1 MNTPTIP
8 IRVKPISQSLDYI
21 LEHSCSVARF
31 GDGEMDIIAGHSIPY
46 QDYDPQLASELKE
59 ILGLESNQHFMV
71 CLSDVFENRE
81 RYTDACNHFWE
92 GHLQHYQ
99 DYYRQ
104 ICKAPWYGS
113 TFISRPY
120 IDLADKSVSAGYF
133 QSLKQIWTDK
143 DILIVE
149 GKTSRSGV
157 GNDLFQEAKSIQRI
171 ICPSKNAY
179 SQIEDI
185 LTAIQTY
192 GQDKLVL
199 LMLGP
204 TAKVLAYRL
213 SKTGMQA
220 IDIGHIDSEYE
231 WFTMQA
237 QTKIKL
243 QHKHT
248 AEHNFDQ
255 DIIFTEDQ
263 DYLQQ
268 IVLDLTG
275 EVLPTVLESKTID
288 IAFSVNNRYAQYL
301 GATIL
306 SILTHHPKE
315 EVRVHILY
323 KEIAQS
329 ILQDLD
335 SLAQQTPNLELH
347 FHLLEDQQFSA
358 IPIRTEQFPIE
369 SFSRFLLPELLID
382 LERILYLDVDILVH
396 GNLME
401 LFQTD
406 LEEYELGAIV
416 EADIFKYYQWYLDSL
431 GFGPNDAY
439 FSSGVL
445 LMDLDKMR
453 QNGTTNQLIAMA
465 LEKAQDYNFPDQ
477 DILNL
482 YYKGNFKQL
491 SPAYNYTDVRKQNR
505 ELATDEIIIEH
516 FNGDIKAWHAIT
528 KIPDYLQD
536 SALAYQDYQTKF
548 FSIQE
553 KPLVSIILP
562 IREESP
568 HLKGCLETISEQ
580 TYRNLEVLL
589 LQDRP
594 YGHSQDL
601 ADRYQKDLRIKLL
614 TLDRQNTSLE
624 QAGIQQASGDYLTF
638 VRQTDWL
645 DLEYIECLLTSLT
658 EKDCQIAQT
667 SFAVFDEEQQ
677 NYLFYSEEFPQGTI
691 MESKDVLQSLYG
703 MIWFEKEGHETLFG
717 KLFHAQIFSPIFH
730 RQSLNNT
737 KLAYLAYLTAE
748 KVVISRHK
756 LYVRRFKEKAENLAI
771 LNNKVDDLAY
781 LFTLLCNHQLLTV
794 DFTDYYK
801 EQVQQLTEKMRRQ
814 YTENLNSCSSL
825 STPQETVTLLVNAWK
840 TRESSLRNCL
850 DSIFNQDYPY
860 IDVVVLMSDKQS
872 ELEDILVPYLINNR
886 HVTVIKKDFS
896 NKIEAY
902 QVGLTQIKSSY
913 FSIIEAEDWLDKTH
927 ISSLYHQLVEENALI
942 ASTAFTLFEEND
954 GIYKIFEVDIATG
967 SRTSSY
973 LLENLFGLKW
983 YEYYRHTHLDGKLY
997 HSSILQKAGALA
1009 SYQSEDLLACLFYL
1023 VGESVAFVNDRTY
1036 VKRNVSIVQPTF
1048 ETEGGILQRMKE
1060 LNQFASYMALC
1071 NLSLIHYKEFYKQEL
1086 YSLLVTTQKLE
1097 KEELATK
1104 IEAKLNELQFLEQL
1118 PHHKP
1123 FY

>member
-120 IDLADKSVSAGYF
+120 MDLADKSLSATYF

-185 LTAIQTY
+185 LAAIQTY

-213 SKTGMQA
+213 SKTGIQA

-263 DYLQQ
+263 EYLQQ

-275 EVLPTVLESKTID
+275 EVLPALQESKTLD

-306 SILTHHPKE
+306 SILAHHPKE

-335 SLAQQTPNLELH
+335 NLAQQTPNLELH

-369 SFSRFLLPELLID
+369 SFSRFLLPELLAD
-382 LERILYLDVDILVH
+382 LDRILYLDVDILVH

-406 LEEYELGAIV
+406 LEGYALGAIV

-431 GFGPNDAY
+431 GFAATDAY

-445 LMDLDKMR
+445 LMDLNKMR
-453 QNGTTNQLIAMA
+453 QDGATNQLVTMA
-465 LEKAQDYNFPDQ
+465 IDKARDYKFPDQ

-491 SPAYNYTDVRKQNR
+491 SPAYNYTDVRKQNK
-505 ELATDEIIIEH
+505 ELTTDEIVIEH

-536 SALAYQDYQTKF
+536 SALAYQDYQTQF

-562 IREESP
+562 IGEESP

-594 YGHSQDL
+594 YGHCQDL
-601 ADRYQKDLRIKLL
+601 VDRYQRDLRIKLL

-624 QAGIQQASGDYLTF
+624 QAGIKWANGDYLTF

-667 SFAVFDEEQQ
+667 SFAVFEEEQQ

-691 MESKDVLQSLYG
+691 LESKEVLQSLYG

-756 LYVRRFKEKAENLAI
+756 LYVRRLRVEAETLGTLRNR
-771 LNNKVDDLAY
+771 VDDLAY

-814 YTENLNSCSSL
+814 YTENLNSRSSL

-840 TRESSLRNCL
+840 ARESSLRNCL

-872 ELEDILVPYLINNR
+872 ELEDILAPYLINNR

-913 FSIIEAEDWLDKTH
+913 FSMIEAEDWLDKTH

-1023 VGESVAFVNDRTY
+1023 VGESVAFVNNRTY

-1060 LNQFASYMALC
+1060 LNHFASYMALC

-1104 IEAKLNELQFLEQL
+1104 IEAKLNELKFLEQL

>member
-1 MNTPTIP
+1 
-8 IRVKPISQSLDYI
+8 
-21 LEHSCSVARF
+21 
-31 GDGEMDIIAGHSIPY
+31 MDIIVGHSIPY
-46 QDYDPQLASELKE
+46 QDYDPRLASELKE
-59 ILGLESNQHFMV
+59 ILGLESNECLMV

-81 RYTDACNHFWE
+81 RYTDSCNHFWE

-179 SQIEDI
+179 TQIDEI
-185 LTAIQTY
+185 IAAIKTY
-192 GQDKLVL
+192 GQDKLIL

-204 TAKVLAYRL
+204 TAKVIAYRL
-213 SKTGMQA
+213 SMTDMQC

-268 IVLDLTG
+268 IALDLTD
-275 EVLPTVLESKTID
+275 EVLPAVQKSKTLD

-306 SILTHHPKE
+306 SILAHHPKE

-335 SLAQQTPNLELH
+335 NLARQTPNLELH

-369 SFSRFLLPELLID
+369 SFSRFLLPELLVD
-382 LERILYLDVDILVH
+382 LKRILYLDVDILVH

-406 LEEYELGAIV
+406 LEGYELGAIV

-431 GFGPNDAY
+431 GFSPNDAY

-465 LEKAQDYNFPDQ
+465 LEKAQDYKFPDQ
-477 DILNL
+477 DILNT
-482 YYKGNFKQL
+482 YYKGQFKQL

-505 ELATDEIIIEH
+505 ELAADEIVIEH
-516 FNGDIKAWHAIT
+516 FNGDIKAWQAIT
-528 KIPDYLQD
+528 TIPDYLKA
-536 SALAYQDYQTKF
+536 SALTYQDYQAAF
-548 FSIQE
+548 IALQN
-553 KPLVSIILP
+553 KPLVSIIVP
-562 IREESP
+562 IGEESP
-568 HLKGCLETISEQ
+568 YLQACLESISVQ
-580 TYRNLEVLL
+580 TYRELEILL
-589 LQDRP
+589 VQNKA
-594 YGHSQDL
+594 YSHSQVLMD
-601 ADRYQKDLRIKLL
+601 AYQKDSRFHLL
-614 TLDRQNTSLE
+614 TLDIEAVSLE

-638 VRQTDWL
+638 IRQTDWL
-645 DLEYIECLLTSLT
+645 DLEYVECLLTSLT

-667 SFAVFDEEQQ
+667 SFTVFDEEKQ
-677 NYLFYSEEFPQGTI
+677 NYLFYSEEFPADTI
-691 MESKDVLQSLYG
+691 MESKELLQRLHSL
-703 MIWFEKEGHETLFG
+703 IWFEKEGHENLFG
-717 KLFHAQIFSPIFH
+717 KLFQAKVFTPLFH
-730 RQSLNNT
+730 RQTLSNHKLAN
-737 KLAYLAYLTAE
+737 LAYLIADT
-748 KVVISRHK
+748 VVISRHK
-756 LYVRRFKEKAENLAI
+756 LYVRRFKEETENLAI
-771 LNNKVDDLAY
+771 LSNRVDDLAY
-781 LFTLLCNHQLLTV
+781 LFTLLANNQLLTV
-794 DFTDYYK
+794 DFMDYYK
-801 EQVQQLTEKMRRQ
+801 EQVQ
-814 YTENLNSCSSL
+814 
-825 STPQETVTLLVNAWK
+825 LLA
-840 TRESSLRNCL
+840 RESYCQHNH
-850 DSIFNQDYPY
+850 Q
-860 IDVVVLMSDKQS
+860 
-872 ELEDILVPYLINNR
+872 
-886 HVTVIKKDFS
+886 
-896 NKIEAY
+896 
-902 QVGLTQIKSSY
+902 
-913 FSIIEAEDWLDKTH
+913 
-927 ISSLYHQLVEENALI
+927 LYHQ
-942 ASTAFTLFEEND
+942 TLARLN
-954 GIYKIFEVDIATG
+954 
-967 SRTSSY
+967 
-973 LLENLFGLKW
+973 LL
-983 YEYYRHTHLDGKLY
+983 
-997 HSSILQKAGALA
+997 
-1009 SYQSEDLLACLFYL
+1009 
-1023 VGESVAFVNDRTY
+1023 
-1036 VKRNVSIVQPTF
+1036 
-1048 ETEGGILQRMKE
+1048 
-1060 LNQFASYMALC
+1060 
-1071 NLSLIHYKEFYKQEL
+1071 
-1086 YSLLVTTQKLE
+1086 
-1097 KEELATK
+1097 
-1104 IEAKLNELQFLEQL
+1104 
-1118 PHHKP
+1118 
-1123 FY
+1123 

>member
-59 ILGLESNQHFMV
+59 ILGLESNQHLMV

-81 RYTDACNHFWE
+81 RYTDACNHFWD

-120 IDLADKSVSAGYF
+120 MDLADKSLSATYF
-133 QSLKQIWTDK
+133 QSLKQIWIDK

-179 SQIEDI
+179 AQIDEI
-185 LTAIQTY
+185 ISAIKTY

-255 DIIFTEDQ
+255 NIIFTEDQ
-263 DYLQQ
+263 EYLQQ

-275 EVLPTVLESKTID
+275 EVLPALQESKTLD

-306 SILTHHPKE
+306 SILAHHPKE

-329 ILQDLD
+329 ILQDLGN
-335 SLAQQTPNLELH
+335 LAQQTPNLELH

-369 SFSRFLLPELLID
+369 SFSRFLLPELLAD
-382 LERILYLDVDILVH
+382 LGRILYLDVDILVH

-465 LEKAQDYNFPDQ
+465 LEKARDYKFPDQ
-477 DILNL
+477 DILNT
-482 YYKGNFKQL
+482 YYKGQFKQL

-505 ELATDEIIIEH
+505 ELATDDVLIEH

-528 KIPDYLQD
+528 KIPDYLKA
-536 SALAYQDYQTKF
+536 SALTYQDYQAAF
-548 FSIQE
+548 IALQNR
-553 KPLVSIILP
+553 PLVSIIIP
-562 IREESP
+562 IGEESL
-568 HLKGCLETISEQ
+568 HLQACLESISEQ
-580 TYRNLEVLL
+580 TYRKLEILL
-589 LQDRP
+589 VQNKT
-594 YGHSQDL
+594 YSHSQAL
-601 ADRYQKDLRIKLL
+601 MEAYQKDSRFHLL
-614 TLDRQNTSLE
+614 TLDTEVVSLE
-624 QAGIQQASGDYLTF
+624 QAGIRKAKGDYLTF

-645 DLEYIECLLTSLT
+645 DLEYVECLLTSLT

-667 SFAVFDEEQQ
+667 SFTVFNEEQQ
-677 NYLFYSEEFPQGTI
+677 NYLFYSEEFPIGTVI
-691 MESKDVLQSLYG
+691 KSKELLQCLHSL
-703 MIWFEKEGHETLFG
+703 IWFEKEGHENLFG

-737 KLAYLAYLTAE
+737 KLAYLAYLTAD

-840 TRESSLRNCL
+840 ARESSLRNCL

-913 FSIIEAEDWLDKTH
+913 FSMIEAEDWLDKTH

-1086 YSLLVTTQKLE
+1086 YDLLVTAQKLE

-1118 PHHKP
+1118 PHHKQ

>member
-263 DYLQQ
+263 EYLQQ

-275 EVLPTVLESKTID
+275 QVLPALQESKTLD

-306 SILTHHPKE
+306 SILAHHPKE

-335 SLAQQTPNLELH
+335 NLAQQTPNLELH

-358 IPIRTEQFPIE
+358 IPIRTEQFPFE
-369 SFSRFLLPELLID
+369 SFSRFLLPELLAD
-382 LERILYLDVDILVH
+382 LDRILYLDVDILVH

-406 LEEYELGAIV
+406 LEGYALGAVV

-431 GFGPNDAY
+431 GFSPNDAY

-536 SALAYQDYQTKF
+536 SALTYQDYQTQF
-548 FSIQE
+548 LTMQD

-601 ADRYQKDLRIKLL
+601 ADRYQRDLRIKLL

-624 QAGIQQASGDYLTF
+624 QAGIKWANGDYLAF

-645 DLEYIECLLTSLT
+645 NLEYIECLLTSLT

-691 MESKDVLQSLYG
+691 MESKEVLQSLYG

-737 KLAYLAYLTAE
+737 KLAYLAYLTAD

-872 ELEDILVPYLINNR
+872 ELEDILAPYLINNR

-913 FSIIEAEDWLDKTH
+913 FSMIEAEDWLDKTH

-1009 SYQSEDLLACLFYL
+1009 NYQSEDLLVCLFYL
-1023 VGESVAFVNDRTY
+1023 VGESVAFVNNRTY

>member
-59 ILGLESNQHFMV
+59 ILGLESNQHLMV

-120 IDLADKSVSAGYF
+120 MDLADKSLSATYF
-133 QSLKQIWTDK
+133 QSLKQIWIDK

-179 SQIEDI
+179 AQIDEI
-185 LTAIQTY
+185 ISAIKTY

-275 EVLPTVLESKTID
+275 EVLPALQESKTLD

-306 SILTHHPKE
+306 SILAHHPKE

-329 ILQDLD
+329 ILQDLGN
-335 SLAQQTPNLELH
+335 LAQQTPNLELH

-453 QNGTTNQLIAMA
+453 QNGTTNQLIAIA
-465 LEKAQDYNFPDQ
+465 LEKARDYKFPDQ
-477 DILNL
+477 DILNT
-482 YYKGNFKQL
+482 YYKGQFKQL

-505 ELATDEIIIEH
+505 ELTADEIVIEH

-528 KIPDYLQD
+528 KIPDYLKA
-536 SALAYQDYQTKF
+536 SALTYQDYQAAF
-548 FSIQE
+548 IALQN
-553 KPLVSIILP
+553 KPVVSIIIP
-562 IREESP
+562 IGEESP
-568 HLKGCLETISEQ
+568 YLQACLESISVQ
-580 TYRNLEVLL
+580 TYRELEILL
-589 LQDRP
+589 VQNKA
-594 YGHSQDL
+594 YSHSQALMD
-601 ADRYQKDLRIKLL
+601 AYQKDSRFHLL
-614 TLDRQNTSLE
+614 TLDTEVVSLE
-624 QAGIQQASGDYLTF
+624 QAGIRKAKGDYLTF

-667 SFAVFDEEQQ
+667 SFTVFNEEQQ
-677 NYLFYSEEFPQGTI
+677 NYLFYSEEFPIGTVI
-691 MESKDVLQSLYG
+691 KSKELLQCLHSL
-703 MIWFEKEGHETLFG
+703 IWFEKEGHENLFG
-717 KLFHAQIFSPIFH
+717 KLFQAKVFTQLFH

-737 KLAYLAYLTAE
+737 KLAYLAYLSADT
-748 KVVISRHK
+748 VVVSRHK

-840 TRESSLRNCL
+840 ARESSLRNCL

-872 ELEDILVPYLINNR
+872 ELEDILVPYLVNNR

-913 FSIIEAEDWLDKTH
+913 FSMIEAEDWLDKTH

-1009 SYQSEDLLACLFYL
+1009 SYQSEDLLTCLFYL
-1023 VGESVAFVNDRTY
+1023 VGESVAFVNNRTY

-1060 LNQFASYMALC
+1060 LNHFASYMALC

>member
-1 MNTPTIP
+1 MT
-8 IRVKPISQSLDYI
+8 
-21 LEHSCSVARF
+21 
-31 GDGEMDIIAGHSIPY
+31 
-46 QDYDPQLASELKE
+46 
-59 ILGLESNQHFMV
+59 
-71 CLSDVFENRE
+71 
-81 RYTDACNHFWE
+81 
-92 GHLQHYQ
+92 
-99 DYYRQ
+99 
-104 ICKAPWYGS
+104 
-113 TFISRPY
+113 
-120 IDLADKSVSAGYF
+120 
-133 QSLKQIWTDK
+133 
-143 DILIVE
+143 
-149 GKTSRSGV
+149 
-157 GNDLFQEAKSIQRI
+157 
-171 ICPSKNAY
+171 
-179 SQIEDI
+179 
-185 LTAIQTY
+185 
-192 GQDKLVL
+192 GQ
-199 LMLGP
+199 
-204 TAKVLAYRL
+204 
-213 SKTGMQA
+213 
-220 IDIGHIDSEYE
+220 
-231 WFTMQA
+231 
-237 QTKIKL
+237 
-243 QHKHT
+243 
-248 AEHNFDQ
+248 
-255 DIIFTEDQ
+255 
-263 DYLQQ
+263 
-268 IVLDLTG
+268 
-275 EVLPTVLESKTID
+275 VLPALQESKTLD

-306 SILTHHPKE
+306 SILAHHPKE

-335 SLAQQTPNLELH
+335 NLAQQTPNLELH

-358 IPIRTEQFPIE
+358 IPIRTEQFPFE
-369 SFSRFLLPELLID
+369 SFSRFLLPELLAD
-382 LERILYLDVDILVH
+382 LDRILYLDVDILVH

-406 LEEYELGAIV
+406 LEGYALGAVV

-431 GFGPNDAY
+431 GFSPNDAY

-536 SALAYQDYQTKF
+536 SALTYQDYQTQF
-548 FSIQE
+548 LTMQD

-601 ADRYQKDLRIKLL
+601 ADRYQRDLRIKLL

-624 QAGIQQASGDYLTF
+624 QAGIKWANGDYLAF

-645 DLEYIECLLTSLT
+645 NLEYIECLLTSLT

-691 MESKDVLQSLYG
+691 MESKEVLQSLYG

-737 KLAYLAYLTAE
+737 KLAYLAYLTAD

-872 ELEDILVPYLINNR
+872 ELEDILAPYLINNR

-913 FSIIEAEDWLDKTH
+913 FSMIEAEDWLDKTH

-1009 SYQSEDLLACLFYL
+1009 NYQSEDLLVCLFYL
-1023 VGESVAFVNDRTY
+1023 VGESVAFVNNRTY

>member
-120 IDLADKSVSAGYF
+120 MDLADKSLSATYF

-185 LTAIQTY
+185 LAAIQTY

-275 EVLPTVLESKTID
+275 EVLPTVQESKTID

-306 SILTHHPKE
+306 SILAHHPKE

-335 SLAQQTPNLELH
+335 NLAQQTPNLELH

-369 SFSRFLLPELLID
+369 SFSRFLLPELLAD
-382 LERILYLDVDILVH
+382 LDRILYLDVDILVH

-465 LEKAQDYNFPDQ
+465 LEKAQDYKFPDQ
-477 DILNL
+477 DILNT
-482 YYKGNFKQL
+482 YYKGQFKQL

-505 ELATDEIIIEH
+505 ELTADEIVIEH

-528 KIPDYLQD
+528 KIPDYLKV
-536 SALAYQDYQTKF
+536 SALTYQDYQTQF
-548 FSIQE
+548 LTMQD

-562 IREESP
+562 IREDSP

-601 ADRYQKDLRIKLL
+601 ADRYQRDLRIKLL
-614 TLDRQNTSLE
+614 TLDSQTSSLE
-624 QAGIQQASGDYLTF
+624 QAGIQQAKGDYLTF

-645 DLEYIECLLTSLT
+645 DLEYVECLLTSLT

-691 MESKDVLQSLYG
+691 MESKEVLQSLYG

-814 YTENLNSCSSL
+814 YTENLNSRSSL

>member
-1 MNTPTIP
+1 M
-8 IRVKPISQSLDYI
+8 
-21 LEHSCSVARF
+21 
-31 GDGEMDIIAGHSIPY
+31 
-46 QDYDPQLASELKE
+46 
-59 ILGLESNQHFMV
+59 
-71 CLSDVFENRE
+71 
-81 RYTDACNHFWE
+81 
-92 GHLQHYQ
+92 
-99 DYYRQ
+99 
-104 ICKAPWYGS
+104 
-113 TFISRPY
+113 
-120 IDLADKSVSAGYF
+120 
-133 QSLKQIWTDK
+133 
-143 DILIVE
+143 
-149 GKTSRSGV
+149 
-157 GNDLFQEAKSIQRI
+157 
-171 ICPSKNAY
+171 
-179 SQIEDI
+179 
-185 LTAIQTY
+185 
-192 GQDKLVL
+192 
-199 LMLGP
+199 
-204 TAKVLAYRL
+204 
-213 SKTGMQA
+213 
-220 IDIGHIDSEYE
+220 
-231 WFTMQA
+231 
-237 QTKIKL
+237 
-243 QHKHT
+243 
-248 AEHNFDQ
+248 
-255 DIIFTEDQ
+255 
-263 DYLQQ
+263 
-268 IVLDLTG
+268 
-275 EVLPTVLESKTID
+275 D

-306 SILTHHPKE
+306 SILAHHPKE

-329 ILQDLD
+329 ILQDLGN
-335 SLAQQTPNLELH
+335 LAQQTPNLELH

-369 SFSRFLLPELLID
+369 SFSRFLLPELLAD
-382 LERILYLDVDILVH
+382 LDRILYLDVDILVH

-453 QNGTTNQLIAMA
+453 QNGTTNQLIAIA
-465 LEKAQDYNFPDQ
+465 LEKARDYKFPDQ
-477 DILNL
+477 DILNT
-482 YYKGNFKQL
+482 YYKGQFKQL
-491 SPAYNYTDVRKQNR
+491 SPSYNYTDVRKQNR
-505 ELATDEIIIEH
+505 ELTADEIVIEH

-528 KIPDYLQD
+528 KIPDYLKN
-536 SALAYQDYQTKF
+536 SALTYQDYQTQF
-548 FSIQE
+548 LTMQD

-562 IREESP
+562 IREDSP

-589 LQDRP
+589 LQDRA
-594 YGHSQDL
+594 YGHSYDL
-601 ADRYQKDLRIKLL
+601 AASYQRDLRIKLL
-614 TLDRQNTSLE
+614 TLDSQTSSLE
-624 QAGIQQASGDYLTF
+624 QAGIQQAKGDYLTF

-691 MESKDVLQSLYG
+691 LESKEVLQSLYG

-737 KLAYLAYLTAE
+737 KLAYLAYLTAD

-840 TRESSLRNCL
+840 ARESSLRNCL

-872 ELEDILVPYLINNR
+872 ELEDILVPYLVNNR

-913 FSIIEAEDWLDKTH
+913 FSMIEAEDWLDKTH

>member
-59 ILGLESNQHFMV
+59 ILGLESNQHLMV

-120 IDLADKSVSAGYF
+120 MDLADKSLSATYF

-185 LTAIQTY
+185 LAAIQTY

-263 DYLQQ
+263 EYLQQ

-275 EVLPTVLESKTID
+275 EVLPALQESKTLD

-306 SILTHHPKE
+306 SILAHHPKE

-335 SLAQQTPNLELH
+335 NLAQQTPNLELH

-358 IPIRTEQFPIE
+358 IPIRTEQFPFE
-369 SFSRFLLPELLID
+369 SFSRFLLPELLAD
-382 LERILYLDVDILVH
+382 LDRILYLDVDILVH

-431 GFGPNDAY
+431 GFSPNDAY

-491 SPAYNYTDVRKQNR
+491 SPAYNYTDVRKQNK
-505 ELATDEIIIEH
+505 ELATDDVLIEH

-528 KIPDYLQD
+528 KIPDYLKN
-536 SALAYQDYQTKF
+536 SALTYQDYQTQF
-548 FSIQE
+548 LTMQD

-562 IREESP
+562 IREDSP

-589 LQDRP
+589 LQDRA
-594 YGHSQDL
+594 YGHSYDL
-601 ADRYQKDLRIKLL
+601 AASYQRDLRIKLL
-614 TLDRQNTSLE
+614 TLDSQTSSLE
-624 QAGIQQASGDYLTF
+624 QAGIQQAKGDYLTF

-691 MESKDVLQSLYG
+691 LESKEVLQSLYG

-737 KLAYLAYLTAE
+737 KLAYLAYLTAD

-840 TRESSLRNCL
+840 ARESSLRNCL

-872 ELEDILVPYLINNR
+872 ELEDILVPYLVNNR

-913 FSIIEAEDWLDKTH
+913 FSMIEAEDWLDKTH

-1009 SYQSEDLLACLFYL
+1009 SYQSEDLLTCLFYL
-1023 VGESVAFVNDRTY
+1023 VGESVAFVNNRTY

-1060 LNQFASYMALC
+1060 LNHFASYMALC

>member
-120 IDLADKSVSAGYF
+120 MDLADKSVSAGYF

-179 SQIEDI
+179 AQIDEI
-185 LTAIQTY
+185 ISAIKTY

-237 QTKIKL
+237 QSKIKL
-243 QHKHT
+243 RHKHT

-263 DYLQQ
+263 EYLQQ

-275 EVLPTVLESKTID
+275 EVLPALQENKTLD

-306 SILTHHPKE
+306 SILAHHPKE

-335 SLAQQTPNLELH
+335 NLAQQTPNLELH

-358 IPIRTEQFPIE
+358 IPIRTEQFPFE
-369 SFSRFLLPELLID
+369 SFSRFLLPELLAD
-382 LERILYLDVDILVH
+382 LDRILYLDVDILVH

-401 LFQTD
+401 LFHTD
-406 LEEYELGAIV
+406 LEGYALGAVV
-416 EADIFKYYQWYLDSL
+416 EADIFKYYQWYPDSL
-431 GFGPNDAY
+431 GFSPNDAY

-536 SALAYQDYQTKF
+536 SALTYQDYQTQF
-548 FSIQE
+548 LTMQD

-562 IREESP
+562 IREDSP

-601 ADRYQKDLRIKLL
+601 ADRYQRDLRIKLL

-624 QAGIQQASGDYLTF
+624 QAGIKWANGDYLAF

-645 DLEYIECLLTSLT
+645 DLEYVECLLTSLT

-691 MESKDVLQSLYG
+691 MESKEVLQSLYG

-840 TRESSLRNCL
+840 TCESSLRNCL

-872 ELEDILVPYLINNR
+872 ELEDILAPYLINNR

-913 FSIIEAEDWLDKTH
+913 FSMIEAEDWLDKTH

-1023 VGESVAFVNDRTY
+1023 VGESVAFVNNRTY

>member
-8 IRVKPISQSLDYI
+8 IRVKPIAQSLRYI
-21 LEHSCSVARF
+21 LENSCSVARF

-59 ILGLESNQHFMV
+59 ILGLESNEHLMV
-71 CLSDVFENRE
+71 CLSDVFENKE
-81 RYTDACNHFWE
+81 RYTEDCSNFWE

-120 IDLADKSVSAGYF
+120 MDLADKSVSAGYF

-179 SQIEDI
+179 AQIDEI
-185 LTAIQTY
+185 ISAIKAY
-192 GQDKLVL
+192 GKDKLVL

-204 TAKVLAYRL
+204 TAKVIAYRL
-213 SKTGMQA
+213 STTDMQC

-255 DIIFTEDQ
+255 DILFTEDQ

-268 IVLDLTG
+268 IALDLTG
-275 EVLPTVLESKTID
+275 EALPAVQESKTLD

-306 SILTHHPKE
+306 SILAHHPKE

-323 KEIAQS
+323 KVIAQS

-335 SLAQQTPNLELH
+335 NLARQTPNLELH

-406 LEEYELGAIV
+406 LEGYELGAIV

-431 GFGPNDAY
+431 GFSPNDAY

-465 LEKAQDYNFPDQ
+465 LEKAQDYKFPDQ
-477 DILNL
+477 DILNT
-482 YYKGNFKQL
+482 YYKGQFKQL

-505 ELATDEIIIEH
+505 ELAADEIVIEH
-516 FNGDIKAWHAIT
+516 FNGDIKAWQAIT
-528 KIPDYLQD
+528 TIPDYLKA
-536 SALAYQDYQTKF
+536 SALTYQGYQAAF
-548 FSIQE
+548 IALQN
-553 KPLVSIILP
+553 KPLVSIIIP
-562 IREESP
+562 IGEESP
-568 HLKGCLETISEQ
+568 YLQACLESISVQ
-580 TYRNLEVLL
+580 TYRKLEILL
-589 LQDRP
+589 VQNKA
-594 YGHSQDL
+594 YSHSQVL
-601 ADRYQKDLRIKLL
+601 MEAYQKDSRFHLL
-614 TLDRQNTSLE
+614 TLDTEITTLE
-624 QAGIQQASGDYLTF
+624 QAGIRKANGDYLTF
-638 VRQTDWL
+638 VRQNDWL
-645 DLEYIECLLTSLT
+645 DLEYVECLLTSLT

-667 SFAVFDEEQQ
+667 SFTVFDEEQQ
-677 NYLFYSEEFPQGTI
+677 NYLFYSEEFPVDTI
-691 MESKDVLQSLYG
+691 MESKELLQRLHSL
-703 MIWFEKEGHETLFG
+703 IWFEKEGHENLFG
-717 KLFHAQIFSPIFH
+717 KLFQAQVFTPLFH
-730 RQSLNNT
+730 RQTLSNRKLTN
-737 KLAYLAYLTAE
+737 LAYLIADT
-748 KVVISRHK
+748 VVVSHHK
-756 LYVRRFKEKAENLAI
+756 LYVRRFKEEAENLET
-771 LNNKVDDLAY
+771 LRNRVDDLAY
-781 LFTLLCNHQLLTV
+781 LFTLLSNHQLLTI
-794 DFTDYYK
+794 DFMDYYK
-801 EQVQQLTEKMRRQ
+801 EQVQLLAKEKHRQ
-814 YTENLNSCSSL
+814 NEEAYYSDSSL
-825 STPQETVTLLVNAWK
+825 SANGETITLLVNAWK
-840 TRESSLRNCL
+840 TRGNSLRHCL
-850 DSIFNQDYPY
+850 DSIFNQDYPH
-860 IDVVVLMSDKQS
+860 IEVFVLLPENQP
-872 ELEDILVPYLINNR
+872 ELEEVLIPYLTKENP
-886 HVTVIKKDFS
+886 VMVFKKDFAT
-896 NKIEAY
+896 KMEAY
-902 QVGLTQIKSSY
+902 QAGLAHIKTSY
-913 FSIIEAEDWLDKTH
+913 FSMIEAEDWLDKTH
-927 ISSLYHQLVEENALI
+927 ISSLYHQLVEQDTLI
-942 ASTAFTLFEEND
+942 ASAPFTLLEEEEGVYKMFEPDLAE
-954 GIYKIFEVDIATG
+954 GRRQT
-967 SRTSSY
+967 SY

-983 YEYYRHTHLDGKLY
+983 YESFRHTHLDGKLY
-997 HSSILQKAGALA
+997 HSTIIQRASQLA
-1009 SYQSEDLLACLFYL
+1009 SYHSEDLLACLFYL
-1023 VGESVAFVNDRTY
+1023 VGESVAYVNNRTY
-1036 VKRNVSIVQPTF
+1036 VKRNVSLLQAPL
-1048 ETEGGILQRMKE
+1048 ETEEAISQRMEE
-1060 LNQFASYMALC
+1060 LNHFATYMALGR
-1071 NLSLIHYKEFYKQEL
+1071 LSLIHYKDYYKQEL
-1086 YSLLVTTQKLE
+1086 YNLLVTAQKLE
-1097 KEELATK
+1097 REELATK

>member
-59 ILGLESNQHFMV
+59 ILGLESNQHLMV

-133 QSLKQIWTDK
+133 QNLKQIWIDK

-185 LTAIQTY
+185 LAAIQTY

-263 DYLQQ
+263 EYLQQ

-275 EVLPTVLESKTID
+275 EVLPALQESKTLD

-306 SILTHHPKE
+306 SILAHHPKE

-335 SLAQQTPNLELH
+335 NLAQQTPNLELH

-369 SFSRFLLPELLID
+369 SFSRFLLPELLAD
-382 LERILYLDVDILVH
+382 LDRILYLDVDILVH

-406 LEEYELGAIV
+406 LEGYALGAIV

-453 QNGTTNQLIAMA
+453 QNGATNQLVTMA
-465 LEKAQDYNFPDQ
+465 IDKARDYKFPDQ

-491 SPAYNYTDVRKQNR
+491 SPAYNYTDVRKQNK
-505 ELATDEIIIEH
+505 ELTTDEIVIEH

-536 SALAYQDYQTKF
+536 SALAYQDYQTQF

-562 IREESP
+562 IGEESP

-594 YGHSQDL
+594 YGHCQDL
-601 ADRYQKDLRIKLL
+601 VDRYQRDLRIKLL

-624 QAGIQQASGDYLTF
+624 QAGIKWANGDYLTF

-667 SFAVFDEEQQ
+667 SFAVFEEEQQ

-691 MESKDVLQSLYG
+691 LESKEVLQSLYG

-756 LYVRRFKEKAENLAI
+756 LYVRRLRVEAETLGTLRNR
-771 LNNKVDDLAY
+771 VDDLAY

-814 YTENLNSCSSL
+814 YTENLNSRSSL

-840 TRESSLRNCL
+840 ARESSLRNCL

-872 ELEDILVPYLINNR
+872 ELEDILAPYLINNR

-913 FSIIEAEDWLDKTH
+913 FSMIEAEDWLDKTH

-1023 VGESVAFVNDRTY
+1023 VGESVAFVNNRTY

-1060 LNQFASYMALC
+1060 LNHFASYMALC

-1104 IEAKLNELQFLEQL
+1104 IEAKLNELKFLEQL

>member
-8 IRVKPISQSLDYI
+8 IRVKPIAQSLHYI
-21 LEHSCSVARF
+21 LENSCSVARF
-31 GDGEMDIIAGHSIPY
+31 GDGEMDIIVGHSIPY

-59 ILGLESNQHFMV
+59 ILGLESNQHLMV

-81 RYTDACNHFWE
+81 RYTEACNHFWD

-99 DYYRQ
+99 DYYRH

-120 IDLADKSVSAGYF
+120 MDLADKSLSATYF
-133 QSLKQIWTDK
+133 QSLKQIWTAK

-179 SQIEDI
+179 AQIDEI
-185 LTAIQTY
+185 ISAIKTY

-275 EVLPTVLESKTID
+275 EVLPALQESKTLD

-306 SILTHHPKE
+306 SILAHHPKE

-329 ILQDLD
+329 ILQDLGN
-335 SLAQQTPNLELH
+335 LAQQTPNLELH

-369 SFSRFLLPELLID
+369 SFSRFLLPELLAD
-382 LERILYLDVDILVH
+382 LDRILYLDVDILVH
-396 GNLME
+396 GNLIE

-416 EADIFKYYQWYLDSL
+416 ETDIFKYYQWYLDSL
-431 GFGPNDAY
+431 GFSPNDAY

-465 LEKAQDYNFPDQ
+465 LEKAQDYKFPDQ
-477 DILNL
+477 DILNT
-482 YYKGNFKQL
+482 YYKGQFKQL

-505 ELATDEIIIEH
+505 ELTADEIVIEH

-528 KIPDYLQD
+528 KIPDYLKV
-536 SALAYQDYQTKF
+536 SALTYQDYQAAF
-548 FSIQE
+548 IALQN
-553 KPLVSIILP
+553 KPVVSIIIP
-562 IREESP
+562 IGEESP
-568 HLKGCLETISEQ
+568 YLQACLESISEQ
-580 TYRNLEVLL
+580 TYRELEILL
-589 LQDRP
+589 VQNKA
-594 YGHSQDL
+594 YSHSQALMD
-601 ADRYQKDLRIKLL
+601 AYQKDSRFHLL
-614 TLDRQNTSLE
+614 TLDTEVVSLE
-624 QAGIQQASGDYLTF
+624 QAGIRKAKGDYLTF

-645 DLEYIECLLTSLT
+645 DLEYVECLLTSLT
-658 EKDCQIAQT
+658 EKDYQIAQT
-667 SFAVFDEEQQ
+667 SFTVFDEEQQ

-691 MESKDVLQSLYG
+691 LESKEVLQSLYG

-756 LYVRRFKEKAENLAI
+756 LYVRRLRVEAEI
-771 LNNKVDDLAY
+771 LGTLRNRVDDLAY

-794 DFTDYYK
+794 DFPDYYK

-814 YTENLNSCSSL
+814 YTENLNSRSSL

-840 TRESSLRNCL
+840 ARESSLRNCL

-872 ELEDILVPYLINNR
+872 ELEDILAPYLINNR

-913 FSIIEAEDWLDKTH
+913 FSMIEAEDWLDKTH

-1023 VGESVAFVNDRTY
+1023 VGESVAFVNNRTY

-1060 LNQFASYMALC
+1060 LNHFASYMALC

-1104 IEAKLNELQFLEQL
+1104 IEAKLNELKFLEQL

>member
-120 IDLADKSVSAGYF
+120 MDLADKSLSATYF

-185 LTAIQTY
+185 LAAIQTY

-255 DIIFTEDQ
+255 DIIFIEDQ
-263 DYLQQ
+263 EYLQQ

-275 EVLPTVLESKTID
+275 QVLPALQESKTLD

-306 SILTHHPKE
+306 SILAHHPKE

-335 SLAQQTPNLELH
+335 NLAQQTPNLELH

-358 IPIRTEQFPIE
+358 IPIRTEQFPFE
-369 SFSRFLLPELLID
+369 SFSRFLLPELLAD
-382 LERILYLDVDILVH
+382 LDRILYLDVDILVH

-401 LFQTD
+401 LFHTD
-406 LEEYELGAIV
+406 LEGYALGAVV

-431 GFGPNDAY
+431 GFSPNDAY

-505 ELATDEIIIEH
+505 ELATDEIIIEL

-536 SALAYQDYQTKF
+536 SALTYQDYQTQF
-548 FSIQE
+548 LTMQD

-562 IREESP
+562 IREDSP

-601 ADRYQKDLRIKLL
+601 ADRYQRDLRIKLL

-624 QAGIQQASGDYLTF
+624 QAGIKWANGDYLAF

-645 DLEYIECLLTSLT
+645 DLEYVECLLTSLT

-691 MESKDVLQSLYG
+691 MESKEVLQSLYG

-814 YTENLNSCSSL
+814 YTENLNSRSSL

>member
-120 IDLADKSVSAGYF
+120 MDLADKSLSATYF

-185 LTAIQTY
+185 LAAIQTY

-255 DIIFTEDQ
+255 DIIFIEDQ
-263 DYLQQ
+263 EYLQQ

-275 EVLPTVLESKTID
+275 QVLPALQESKTLD

-306 SILTHHPKE
+306 SILAHHPKE

-335 SLAQQTPNLELH
+335 NLAQQTPNLELH

-358 IPIRTEQFPIE
+358 IPIRTEQFPFE
-369 SFSRFLLPELLID
+369 SFSRFLLPELLAD
-382 LERILYLDVDILVH
+382 LDRILYLDVDILVH

-401 LFQTD
+401 LFHTD
-406 LEEYELGAIV
+406 LEGYALGAVV

-431 GFGPNDAY
+431 GFSPNDAY

-536 SALAYQDYQTKF
+536 SALTYQDYQTQF
-548 FSIQE
+548 LTMQD

-562 IREESP
+562 IREDSP

-601 ADRYQKDLRIKLL
+601 ADRYQRDLRIKLL

-624 QAGIQQASGDYLTF
+624 QAGIKWANGDYLAF

-645 DLEYIECLLTSLT
+645 DLEYVECLLTSLT

-691 MESKDVLQSLYG
+691 MESKEVLQSLYG

-814 YTENLNSCSSL
+814 YTENLNSRSSL

>member
-59 ILGLESNQHFMV
+59 ILGLESNQHLMV

-120 IDLADKSVSAGYF
+120 MDLADKSLSATYF
-133 QSLKQIWTDK
+133 QSLKQIWIDK

-179 SQIEDI
+179 AQIDEI
-185 LTAIQTY
+185 ISAIKTY

-275 EVLPTVLESKTID
+275 EVLPALQESKTLD

-306 SILTHHPKE
+306 SILAHHPKE

-329 ILQDLD
+329 ILQDLGN
-335 SLAQQTPNLELH
+335 LAQQTPNLELH

-369 SFSRFLLPELLID
+369 SFSRFLLPELLAD
-382 LERILYLDVDILVH
+382 LGRILYLDVDILVH

-465 LEKAQDYNFPDQ
+465 LEKARDYKFPDQ
-477 DILNL
+477 DILNT
-482 YYKGNFKQL
+482 YYKGQFKQL

-505 ELATDEIIIEH
+505 ELATDDVLIEH

-528 KIPDYLQD
+528 KIPDYLKA
-536 SALAYQDYQTKF
+536 SALTYQDYQVAF
-548 FSIQE
+548 IALQNR
-553 KPLVSIILP
+553 PLVSIIIP
-562 IREESP
+562 IGEESL
-568 HLKGCLETISEQ
+568 HLQACLESISEQ
-580 TYRNLEVLL
+580 TYRKLEILL
-589 LQDRP
+589 VQNKT
-594 YGHSQDL
+594 YSHSQAL
-601 ADRYQKDLRIKLL
+601 MEAYQKDSRFHLL
-614 TLDRQNTSLE
+614 TLDTEVVSLE
-624 QAGIQQASGDYLTF
+624 QAGIRKAKGDYLTF

-645 DLEYIECLLTSLT
+645 DLEYVECLLTSLT

-667 SFAVFDEEQQ
+667 SFTVFNEEQQ
-677 NYLFYSEEFPQGTI
+677 NYLFYSEEFPIGTVI
-691 MESKDVLQSLYG
+691 KSKELLQCLHSL
-703 MIWFEKEGHETLFG
+703 IWFEKEGHENLFG

-737 KLAYLAYLTAE
+737 KLAYLAYLTAD

-840 TRESSLRNCL
+840 ARESSLRNCL

-913 FSIIEAEDWLDKTH
+913 FSMIEAEDWLDKTH

-1086 YSLLVTTQKLE
+1086 YDLLVTAQKLE

-1118 PHHKP
+1118 PHHKQ

>member
-1 MNTPTIP
+1 MNTPLIP
-8 IRVKPISQSLDYI
+8 IRVKPISQSLYYI

-185 LTAIQTY
+185 LAAIQTY

-213 SKTGMQA
+213 SKTGIQA

-263 DYLQQ
+263 EYLQQ

-275 EVLPTVLESKTID
+275 EVLPALQESKTLD

-306 SILTHHPKE
+306 SILAHHPKE

-335 SLAQQTPNLELH
+335 NLAQQTPNLELH

-369 SFSRFLLPELLID
+369 SFSRFLLPELLAD
-382 LERILYLDVDILVH
+382 LDRILYLDVDILVH

-406 LEEYELGAIV
+406 LEGYALGAIV

-431 GFGPNDAY
+431 GFAATDAY

-445 LMDLDKMR
+445 LMDLNKMR
-453 QNGTTNQLIAMA
+453 QDGATNQLVTMA
-465 LEKAQDYNFPDQ
+465 IDKARDYKFPDQ

-491 SPAYNYTDVRKQNR
+491 SPAYNYTDVRKQNK

-536 SALAYQDYQTKF
+536 SALTYQDYQTQF
-548 FSIQE
+548 LTMQD

-562 IREESP
+562 IREDSP

-601 ADRYQKDLRIKLL
+601 ADRYQRDLRIKLL

-624 QAGIQQASGDYLTF
+624 QAGIKWANGDYLAF

-645 DLEYIECLLTSLT
+645 DLEYVECLLTSLT

-691 MESKDVLQSLYG
+691 MESKEVLQSLYG

-814 YTENLNSCSSL
+814 YTENLNSRSSL

-872 ELEDILVPYLINNR
+872 ELEDILAPYLINNR

-913 FSIIEAEDWLDKTH
+913 FSMIEAEDWLDKTH

>member
-120 IDLADKSVSAGYF
+120 MDLADKSVSAGYF

-179 SQIEDI
+179 AQIDEI
-185 LTAIQTY
+185 ISAIKTY

-237 QTKIKL
+237 QSKIKL
-243 QHKHT
+243 RHKHT

-255 DIIFTEDQ
+255 DIILTANR

-275 EVLPTVLESKTID
+275 EVVPTVSDRRTLD

-306 SILTHHPKE
+306 SILAHHPKE

-335 SLAQQTPNLELH
+335 NLAQQTPNLELH

-358 IPIRTEQFPIE
+358 IPIRTEQFPFE
-369 SFSRFLLPELLID
+369 SFSRFLLPELLAD
-382 LERILYLDVDILVH
+382 LDRILYLDVDILVH

-406 LEEYELGAIV
+406 LEGYALGAVV

-431 GFGPNDAY
+431 GFAATDAY

-453 QNGTTNQLIAMA
+453 QDGATNQLIAMA
-465 LEKAQDYNFPDQ
+465 LEKAHDYKFPDQ

-536 SALAYQDYQTKF
+536 SALTYQDYQTQF
-548 FSIQE
+548 LTMQD

-562 IREESP
+562 IREDSP

-601 ADRYQKDLRIKLL
+601 ADRYQRDLRIKLL

-624 QAGIQQASGDYLTF
+624 QAGIKWANGDYLAF

-645 DLEYIECLLTSLT
+645 DLEYVECLLTSLT

-691 MESKDVLQSLYG
+691 MESKEVLQSLYG

-872 ELEDILVPYLINNR
+872 ELEDILAPYLINNR

-913 FSIIEAEDWLDKTH
+913 FSMIEAEDWLDKTH

-983 YEYYRHTHLDGKLY
+983 YETFRHTHLDGKLY

-1009 SYQSEDLLACLFYL
+1009 NYQSEDLLACLFYL
-1023 VGESVAFVNDRTY
+1023 VGESVAFVNNRTY

>member
-8 IRVKPISQSLDYI
+8 IRVKPIAQSLRYI
-21 LEHSCSVARF
+21 LENSCSVARF

-59 ILGLESNQHFMV
+59 ILGLESNEHFMV
-71 CLSDVFENRE
+71 CLSDVFENKE

-120 IDLADKSVSAGYF
+120 MDLADKSLSATYF

-179 SQIEDI
+179 AQIDEI
-185 LTAIQTY
+185 ISAIKTY

-275 EVLPTVLESKTID
+275 EVLPALQESKTLD

-306 SILTHHPKE
+306 SILAHHPKE

-329 ILQDLD
+329 ILQDLGN
-335 SLAQQTPNLELH
+335 LAQQTPNLELH

-369 SFSRFLLPELLID
+369 SFSRFLLPELLAD
-382 LERILYLDVDILVH
+382 LGRILYLDVDILVH

-401 LFQTD
+401 LFHTD
-406 LEEYELGAIV
+406 LEGYALGAVV

-431 GFGPNDAY
+431 GFSPNDAY

-536 SALAYQDYQTKF
+536 SALTYQDYQTQF
-548 FSIQE
+548 LTMQD

-562 IREESP
+562 IREDSP

-601 ADRYQKDLRIKLL
+601 ADRYQRDLRIKLL

-624 QAGIQQASGDYLTF
+624 QAGIKWANGDYLAF

-645 DLEYIECLLTSLT
+645 DLEYVECLLTSLT

-691 MESKDVLQSLYG
+691 MESKEVLQSLYG

-872 ELEDILVPYLINNR
+872 ELEDILAPYLINNR

-913 FSIIEAEDWLDKTH
+913 FSMIEAEDWLDKTH
-927 ISSLYHQLVEENALI
+927 ISSLYHQLVEENTLI

-1023 VGESVAFVNDRTY
+1023 VGESVAFVNNRTY

-1060 LNQFASYMALC
+1060 LNHFASYMALC

-1086 YSLLVTTQKLE
+1086 YSLLVTAQKLE

-1104 IEAKLNELQFLEQL
+1104 IEVKLNELQFLEQL

>member
-59 ILGLESNQHFMV
+59 ILGLESNQHLMV

-120 IDLADKSVSAGYF
+120 MDLADKSLSATYF
-133 QSLKQIWTDK
+133 QSLKQIWIDK

-179 SQIEDI
+179 AQIDEI
-185 LTAIQTY
+185 ISAIKTY

-275 EVLPTVLESKTID
+275 EVLPALQESKTLD

-306 SILTHHPKE
+306 SILAHHPKE

-329 ILQDLD
+329 ILQDLGN
-335 SLAQQTPNLELH
+335 LAQQTPNLELH

-369 SFSRFLLPELLID
+369 SFSRFLLPELLAD
-382 LERILYLDVDILVH
+382 LDRILYLDVDILVH

-536 SALAYQDYQTKF
+536 SALTYQDYQTQF
-548 FSIQE
+548 LTMQD

-562 IREESP
+562 IREDSP

-601 ADRYQKDLRIKLL
+601 ADRYQRDLRIKLL

-624 QAGIQQASGDYLTF
+624 QAGIKWANGDYLAF

-645 DLEYIECLLTSLT
+645 DLEYVECLLTSLT

-691 MESKDVLQSLYG
+691 MESKEVLQSLYG

-840 TRESSLRNCL
+840 TCESSLRNCL

-872 ELEDILVPYLINNR
+872 ELEDILAPYLINNR

-913 FSIIEAEDWLDKTH
+913 FSMIEAEDWLDKTH

-1023 VGESVAFVNDRTY
+1023 VGESVAFVNNRTY

>member
-1 MNTPTIP
+1 MNTPLIP
-8 IRVKPISQSLDYI
+8 IRVKPISQSLYYI

-185 LTAIQTY
+185 LAAIQTY

-213 SKTGMQA
+213 SKTGIQA

-263 DYLQQ
+263 EYLQQ

-275 EVLPTVLESKTID
+275 EVLPALQESKTLD

-306 SILTHHPKE
+306 SILAHHPKE

-335 SLAQQTPNLELH
+335 NLAQQTPNLELH

-358 IPIRTEQFPIE
+358 IPVRTEQFPIE
-369 SFSRFLLPELLID
+369 SFSRFLLPELLAD
-382 LERILYLDVDILVH
+382 LDRILYLDVDILVH

-406 LEEYELGAIV
+406 LEGYALGAVV

-431 GFGPNDAY
+431 GFSPNDAY

-536 SALAYQDYQTKF
+536 SALTYQDYQTQF
-548 FSIQE
+548 LTMQD

-562 IREESP
+562 IREDSP

-601 ADRYQKDLRIKLL
+601 ADRYQRDLRIKLL

-624 QAGIQQASGDYLTF
+624 QAGIKWANGDYLAF

-645 DLEYIECLLTSLT
+645 DLEYVECLLTSLT

-691 MESKDVLQSLYG
+691 MESKEVLQSLYG

-756 LYVRRFKEKAENLAI
+756 LYVRRLRVEAETLGTLRNR
-771 LNNKVDDLAY
+771 VDDLAY

-794 DFTDYYK
+794 DFPDYYK

-814 YTENLNSCSSL
+814 YTENLNSRSSL

-840 TRESSLRNCL
+840 ARESSLRNCL

-872 ELEDILVPYLINNR
+872 ELEDILAPYLINNR

-913 FSIIEAEDWLDKTH
+913 FSMIEAEDWLDKTH

-1023 VGESVAFVNDRTY
+1023 VGESVAFVNNRTY

-1060 LNQFASYMALC
+1060 LNHFASYMALC

-1104 IEAKLNELQFLEQL
+1104 IEAKLNELKFLEQL

>member
-59 ILGLESNQHFMV
+59 ILGLESNQHLMV

-120 IDLADKSVSAGYF
+120 MDLADKSLSATYF
-133 QSLKQIWTDK
+133 QSLKQIWIDK

-179 SQIEDI
+179 AQIDEI
-185 LTAIQTY
+185 ISAIKTY

-275 EVLPTVLESKTID
+275 EVLPALQESKTLD

-306 SILTHHPKE
+306 SILAHHPKE

-329 ILQDLD
+329 ILQDLGN
-335 SLAQQTPNLELH
+335 LAQQTPNLELH

-369 SFSRFLLPELLID
+369 SFSRFLLPELLAD
-382 LERILYLDVDILVH
+382 LGRILYLDVDILVH

-401 LFQTD
+401 LFHTD
-406 LEEYELGAIV
+406 LEGYALGAVV

-431 GFGPNDAY
+431 GFSPNDAY

-536 SALAYQDYQTKF
+536 SALTYQDYQTQF
-548 FSIQE
+548 LTMQD

-562 IREESP
+562 IREDSP

-601 ADRYQKDLRIKLL
+601 ADRYQRDLRIKLL

-624 QAGIQQASGDYLTF
+624 QAGIKWANGDYLAF

-645 DLEYIECLLTSLT
+645 DLEYVECLLTSLT

-691 MESKDVLQSLYG
+691 MESKEVLQSLYG

-814 YTENLNSCSSL
+814 YTENLNSRSSL

>member
-120 IDLADKSVSAGYF
+120 MDLADKSLSATYF

-185 LTAIQTY
+185 LAAIQTY

-263 DYLQQ
+263 EYLQQ

-275 EVLPTVLESKTID
+275 EVLPALQESKTLD

-306 SILTHHPKE
+306 SILAHHPKE

-335 SLAQQTPNLELH
+335 NLAQQTPNLELH
-347 FHLLEDQQFSA
+347 FHLLEDQQFSD
-358 IPIRTEQFPIE
+358 IPIRTEQFPFE
-369 SFSRFLLPELLID
+369 SFSRFLLPELLAD
-382 LERILYLDVDILVH
+382 LDRILYLDVDILVH

-431 GFGPNDAY
+431 GFSPNDAY

-491 SPAYNYTDVRKQNR
+491 SPAYNYTDVRKQNK
-505 ELATDEIIIEH
+505 ELATDDVLIEH

-528 KIPDYLQD
+528 KIPDYLKN
-536 SALAYQDYQTKF
+536 SALTYQDYQTQF
-548 FSIQE
+548 LTMQD

-562 IREESP
+562 IREDSP

-589 LQDRP
+589 LQDRA
-594 YGHSQDL
+594 YGHSYDL
-601 ADRYQKDLRIKLL
+601 AASYQRDLRIKLL
-614 TLDRQNTSLE
+614 TLDSQTSSLE
-624 QAGIQQASGDYLTF
+624 QAGIQQAKGDYLTF

-691 MESKDVLQSLYG
+691 LESKEVLQSLYG

-737 KLAYLAYLTAE
+737 KLAYLAYLTAD

-840 TRESSLRNCL
+840 ARESSLRNCL

-872 ELEDILVPYLINNR
+872 ELEDILVPYLVNNR

-913 FSIIEAEDWLDKTH
+913 FSMIEAEDWLDKTH

-1009 SYQSEDLLACLFYL
+1009 SYQSEDLLTCLFYL
-1023 VGESVAFVNDRTY
+1023 VGESVAFVNNRTY

-1060 LNQFASYMALC
+1060 LNHFASYMALC